1 MNYRVVLGDWA
12 AMAADA
18 RPLREAVF
26 IIEQQVPVELEW
38 DEFDESSVH
47 ALAYDENGMAL
58 GTGRLLPDGHIGRM
72 AVRKAVRGNGI
83 GSAILTA
90 LMNAARVRGNV
101 EVVLN
106 AQVHAESFYARFGF
120 VREGDVFPDAGIPHI
135 RMRRLFE

>member
-72 AVRKAVRGNGI
+72 AVRKAARGNGI

>member
-1 MNYRVVLGDWA
+1 MNYQVVLGDWA

-18 RPLREAVF
+18 RPLREEVF

-47 ALAYDENGMAL
+47 ALFYDENGVAL

-72 AVRKAVRGNGI
+72 AVRKAARGNGI

-120 VREGDVFPDAGIPHI
+120 VREGDVFSDAGIPHI
-135 RMRRLFE
+135 RMRHLFE